1 MARFKLTAAH
11 YLNTKDPNEWEYKEV
26 DRTTGKEK
34 RHLRQVPMFLH
45 PEDPSTWNYIT
56 ERLPN
61 GQIADGMIV
70 VSTKEDPNFP
80 KDIIFIG
87 PPTMDM
93 EPLDDEAKVLIAAL
107 QGKWKHPIDSLPGN
121 FAEKLPDL
129 WQQQIEAAKL
139 NAMQAPAV
147 STKELDDLRRQN
159 NTLAEQLAELK
170 AVVEAIASA
179 PAPTSS
185 SSRRSL

>member
-26 DRTTGKEK
+26 DRTSGKEK

-70 VSTKEDPNFP
+70 VSTKEDTNFP
-80 KDIIFIG
+80 KDIVFIG

-93 EPLDDEAKVLIAAL
+93 EPLDDEAKVMIAAL

-129 WQQQIEAAKL
+129 WQQQIENAKQAA
-139 NAMQAPAV
+139 APNI
-147 STKELDDLRRQN
+147 STKELDDLRKAN
-159 NTLAEQLAELK
+159 TTLAEQLAELK
-170 AVVEAIASA
+170 AIVEAIASA
-179 PAPTSS
+179 PPPAAPSL
-185 SSRRSL
+185 RRPL

>member
-11 YLNTKDPNEWEYKEV
+11 YLNIPGNDWEYKEV

-34 RHLRQVPMFLH
+34 RHLRPVPTYLH

-61 GQIADGMIV
+61 GQIADGSII
-70 VSTKEDPNFP
+70 VSTKEDSNFP
-80 KDIIFIG
+80 KDLIFIG
-87 PPTMDM
+87 APTMDM
-93 EPLDDEAKVLIAAL
+93 EPLDDEAKVLIAEL

-121 FAEKLPDL
+121 FAEQLPML
-129 WQQQIEAAKL
+129 WQQQIENAK
-139 NAMQAPAV
+139 QAVAPNI

-159 NTLAEQLAELK
+159 NSLAEQLAELK

-179 PAPTSS
+179 PPPAASS
-185 SSRRSL
+185 LRRPL